1 MYLLYRE
8 SKILI
13 LRYGIGIMNES
24 FAKKLCYPIDKSDL
38 DMKIFANQV
47 DGEIIEALL
56 TCTSCRRYYPVI
68 YGIPIMTPDEYRD
81 KAIEGATL
89 KKWGL
94 HLDGSKEGT
103 FLLGELQEE
112 GGE

>member
-1 MYLLYRE
+1 MT
-8 SKILI
+8 
-13 LRYGIGIMNES
+13 ES
-24 FAKKLCYPIDKSDL
+24 FAKKLCCPIDKSDL
-38 DMKIFANQV
+38 DMKIFAKQE

-56 TCTSCRRYYPVI
+56 TCTTCRRYYPVI

>member
-1 MYLLYRE
+1 MT
-8 SKILI
+8 
-13 LRYGIGIMNES
+13 ES
-24 FAKKLCYPIDKSDL
+24 FAKKLCCPIDKSDL
-38 DMKIFANQV
+38 DIQIFAQHE

-56 TCTSCRRYYPVI
+56 TCTKWNRYYPVI

-94 HLDGSKEGT
+94 NLEGKKEGAF
-103 FLLGELQEE
+103 FLDTPEEE
-112 GGE
+112 GSR

>member
-1 MYLLYRE
+1 MT
-8 SKILI
+8 
-13 LRYGIGIMNES
+13 ES
-24 FAKKLCYPIDKSDL
+24 FAKKLCCPIDKHDL
-38 DMKIFANQV
+38 DMQIFVQHE

-56 TCTSCRRYYPVI
+56 TCPECNRYYPVI

-94 HLDGSKEGT
+94 NLKGEKENAF
-103 FLLGELQEE
+103 FLEEPQE
-112 GGE
+112 